1 VTERAILD
9 AIEAAAERG
18 EQAAVATVVST
29 IRSAPRQPGAKYV
42 VTESG
47 RYVGSVSG
55 GCVESD
61 VAERAQQVF
70 AGGPANLIHY
80 GVSDSDAFEVGLS
93 CGGEID
99 VWLEKADPELWRDV
113 RTVLDNDEYGMLYT
127 NTETGEKRLEKGL
140 LEETGL
146 RDDGLFAEVV
156 EGPLRVLIF
165 GAAEAAEHLAAYG
178 RQLGWRTTV
187 VDARPALATEERLP
201 SADEIVKAWPDQVLD
216 RIDERT
222 AVVTLSHEERLDI
235 PAVAAALEKRAR
247 YIGAVGAKR
256 TAERRRARLSEQ
268 GFSDAD
274 IDRIHGPAGLD
285 LGGRSPAQVA
295 LAIAAQ
301 IVAETSVGER
311 RAQRVATARV
321 E

>member
-1 VTERAILD
+1 MERAILD

-18 EQAAVATVVST
+18 EQAAVATVVDT

-47 RYVGSVSG
+47 SYVGSVSG

-61 VAERAQQVF
+61 VAERAQQIF
-70 AGGPANLIHY
+70 AGGPAGLVHY

-99 VWLEKADPELWRDV
+99 VWLEKADPALWREV
-113 RTVLDNDEYGMLYT
+113 RSVLDADEYATLYT
-127 NTETGEKRLEKGL
+127 NTETGEKRLERGV
-140 LEETGL
+140 LEQTGL
-146 RDDGLFAEVV
+146 RDDGVFAETV

-187 VDARPALATEERLP
+187 VDARAALATPERLP
-201 SADEIVKAWPDQVLD
+201 SADEIVRAWPDQVLD
-216 RIDERT
+216 RIDDRT

-247 YIGAVGAKR
+247 YLGAVGARR
-256 TAERRRARLSEQ
+256 TAERRRARLVEQ
-268 GFSDAD
+268 GFSDAE

-295 LAIAAQ
+295 LAIAAE
-301 IVAETSVGER
+301 IVAETSGGVR
-311 RAQRVATARV
+311 KARAAAAAS
-321 E
+321 

>member
-1 VTERAILD
+1 
-9 AIEAAAERG
+9 
-18 EQAAVATVVST
+18 
-29 IRSAPRQPGAKYV
+29 
-42 VTESG
+42 
-47 RYVGSVSG
+47 
-55 GCVESD
+55 
-61 VAERAQQVF
+61 
-70 AGGPANLIHY
+70 
-80 GVSDSDAFEVGLS
+80 
-93 CGGEID
+93 
-99 VWLEKADPELWRDV
+99 
-113 RTVLDNDEYGMLYT
+113 
-127 NTETGEKRLEKGL
+127 
-140 LEETGL
+140 
-146 RDDGLFAEVV
+146 
-156 EGPLRVLIF
+156 
-165 GAAEAAEHLAAYG
+165 
-178 RQLGWRTTV
+178 
-187 VDARPALATEERLP
+187 
-201 SADEIVKAWPDQVLD
+201 VLD